1 MALKTIIIMIAII
14 VLGHVVLPIHVRELI
29 LVLAMEQEL
38 FIMAIVG
45 VVIGLVGSDLYTY
58 ILIVS
63 NIVLTQEK
71 VLL

>member
-1 MALKTIIIMIAII
+1 MIAII
-14 VLGHVVLPIHVRELI
+14 VLGHVVLLIHVRELI

-45 VVIGLVGSDLYTY
+45 VVIGLVESDLYTY
-58 ILIVS
+58 ILIVL
-63 NIVLTQEK
+63 NIVLTKEK